1 MHFVVQKSEAKQA
14 EMLKILIAYSEKR
27 WANSPSW
34 AFARHEPPHNDCVAM
49 NIQQGNSTGK
59 AVGWEAHL
67 IERAQ
72 AGEAVAFELLADMH
86 RTALFNL
93 AMRMLRNG
101 DDANDAV
108 QDTFVKAMRAIKD
121 FDPSRPLRPWLSR
134 ICTNCCVDAVRNRRR
149 DGGSLDSREYALSD
163 DSQDLD
169 RQVSGNC
176 EFELVRD
183 AVNKLPRRYREIVMM
198 RHFRHMDVLEIA
210 EALQK
215 PEGTIKS
222 WLFRARALL
231 KKDLQVALG

>member
-1 MHFVVQKSEAKQA
+1 MKT
-14 EMLKILIAYSEKR
+14 
-27 WANSPSW
+27 
-34 AFARHEPPHNDCVAM
+34 
-49 NIQQGNSTGK
+49 QQGNISAK
-59 AVGWEAHL
+59 VIGWEAHL

-72 AGEAVAFELLADMH
+72 MGEAVAFELLADMH

-93 AMRMLRNG
+93 AMRMLRNA

-108 QDTFVKAMRAIKD
+108 QDTFVKAMKAIGH
-121 FDPSRPLRPWLSR
+121 FDPSRPLRPWLCR
-134 ICTNCCVDAVRNRRR
+134 ICTNCCVDAVRNRKH
-149 DGGSLDSREYALSD
+149 DGGSLESREYALSD
-163 DSQDLD
+163 ESQDLD
-169 RQVSGNC
+169 RQVTGNC
-176 EFELVRD
+176 EFELVRN
-183 AVNKLPRRYREIVMM
+183 AVEKLPRRYREIVLM